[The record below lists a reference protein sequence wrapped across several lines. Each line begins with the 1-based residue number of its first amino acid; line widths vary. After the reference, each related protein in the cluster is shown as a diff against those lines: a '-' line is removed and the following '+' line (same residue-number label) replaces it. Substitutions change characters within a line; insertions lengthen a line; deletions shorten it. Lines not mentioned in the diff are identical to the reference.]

1 MKESGTLPLILKSEK
16 IVSYE
21 NIYTS
26 ISCARYLSCEFMMKT
41 LKKSTFVIGL
51 LTILFALDGCGKKQQ
66 VTPPVTTSG
75 SASAAS
81 AVAAPPNFTLLVKK
95 EGPAVVNISTTQKI
109 RREHVPFPAFPGTN
123 QDDPF
128 YEFFRRFAPG
138 EMLPHE
144 FRSQSLGSG
153 FIISQDG
160 YILTN
165 AHVVENAD
173 EVTVRLTDKREFKAK
188 VIGADKRSDIALLKI
203 SATDLPI
210 VNIGDASKLEVGE
223 WVVAIGS
230 PFGFANSVS
239 QGIVSAMGRNL
250 PGENTTPFIQTDVPI
265 NPGNS
270 GGPLFNLNGE
280 VIGINSQIYSR
291 SGGYMGLSFAIP
303 IDLAIK
309 VKNELLKHGSV
320 KRGWL
325 GVTIQ
330 NVSSEHAKSFGL
342 EKAGGALITTVGKD
356 TPAAQAN
363 LEIGDIILKF
373 NGKELTEAGD
383 LARMVGDTAPGS
395 VARLSLW
402 RRGTNKEVTVTLG
415 DADTNLEIPKT
426 KQMGK
431 ETVPDRVGIAM
442 HELSPDER
450 QRLRTD
456 GYIMVDAVGG
466 IAAASGIHPG
476 DVIIA
481 VNSQRIANIKQFR
494 AVMAE
499 LGMRAALLVQR
510 EGNMIFIPLIANN
523 K

>member
-1 MKESGTLPLILKSEK
+1 MVQS
-16 IVSYE
+16 
-21 NIYTS
+21 
-26 ISCARYLSCEFMMKT
+26 M
-41 LKKSTFVIGL
+41 KKSIFIVGL
-51 LTILFALDGCGKKQQ
+51 LATLCALGGCGKKQQ
-66 VTPPVTTSG
+66 ATPPAPLTTHDT
-75 SASAAS
+75 ANAAS
-81 AVAAPPNFTLLVKK
+81 AVAALPNFTALVKK

-109 RREHVPFPAFPGTN
+109 HREQLPFPAFPGTK

-128 YEFFRRFAPG
+128 YEFFRRFAPS

-203 SATDLPI
+203 SAKDLPI

-309 VKNELLKHGSV
+309 VKNDLLKHGSV

-330 NVSSEHAKSFGL
+330 NVSAEHAKSFGL

-363 LEIGDIILKF
+363 LEIGDIVLKF

-395 VARLSLW
+395 VARLSIW
-402 RRGTNKEVTVTLG
+402 RRGANKEVTVTLG

-426 KQMGK
+426 KQMDK

-456 GYIMVDAVGG
+456 GYLVVDAVSG

-476 DVIIA
+476 DIIIA
-481 VNSQRIANIKQFR
+481 INSQRIANIKQFR
-494 AVMAE
+494 TVIAE
-499 LGMRAALLVQR
+499 LGMHAALLVQR